1 MNVIKTD
8 KFRAHCQ
15 EMKSSQLTSKLD
27 KLQNVLEAETNPMT
41 PILLTKSRKF
51 EGDIYV
57 YRMAEYRLFW
67 TVVGND
73 ILFVDI
79 SLRSRL
85 SW

>member
-8 KFRAHCQ
+8 KFEAHYQ
-15 EMKSSQLTSKLD
+15 EMKTSQLTSKLD
-27 KLQNVLEAETNPMT
+27 KLQNELEAEANPMT
-41 PILLTKSRKF
+41 AILLTKSRKF
-51 EGDIYV
+51 EDDIYV
-57 YRMAEYRLFW
+57 YRMAKYRLFW

-79 SLRSRL
+79 SLRSWL